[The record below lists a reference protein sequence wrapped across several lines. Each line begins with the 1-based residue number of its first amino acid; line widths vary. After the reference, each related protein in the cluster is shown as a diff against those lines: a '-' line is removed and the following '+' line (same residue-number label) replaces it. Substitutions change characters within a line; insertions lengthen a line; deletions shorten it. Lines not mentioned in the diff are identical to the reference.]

1 MTPVLIVMVLAAS
14 LPNVDPQKICQ
25 NARTAALPEDKASA
39 FDSCVHD
46 EQAARDQLRQKW
58 SKFSANARATCAEPE
73 ASMTS
78 YVEMLTCL
86 EMQSGSDFAVG
97 RPPSPDV
104 AAPPPATPSDAPAA
118 PKP

>member
-1 MTPVLIVMVLAAS
+1 MTPVLMVMLLAAS
-14 LPNVDPQKICQ
+14 VPNVDPQKICQ

-46 EQAARDQLRQKW
+46 EQAAREQLQQKW
-58 SKFSANARATCAEPE
+58 SKFSASARATCAEPQ

-86 EMQSGSDFAVG
+86 EMQSGSDFAIGKPPAPDV
-97 RPPSPDV
+97 PAPSPTT
-104 AAPPPATPSDAPAA
+104 PGATS

>member
-1 MTPVLIVMVLAAS
+1 MTPVLMVMLLAAS
-14 LPNVDPQKICQ
+14 VTNVDPQKICQ

-86 EMQSGSDFAVG
+86 EMQSGSDFAIG
-97 RPPSPDV
+97 KSPSPDV
-104 AAPPPATPSDAPAA
+104 PAPSPTAPGAAS